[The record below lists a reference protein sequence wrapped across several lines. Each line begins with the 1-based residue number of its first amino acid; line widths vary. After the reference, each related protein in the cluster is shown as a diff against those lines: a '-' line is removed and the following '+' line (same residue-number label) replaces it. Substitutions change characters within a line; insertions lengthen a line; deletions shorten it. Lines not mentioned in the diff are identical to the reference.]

1 MDPLSVTASVAGIL
15 KAAVEVVNIVNT
27 VKDAPESAR
36 TIMVEVTH
44 IKIIVSSLQKF
55 INRSARLDAQRAALI
70 QLEDVIAILT
80 QTVLVF
86 SELEAIMKS
95 LSLPGG
101 VGLSGLP
108 GRVVWTWQQTAA
120 LRLAGQLQQH
130 KTSLSLVLQIMQWSV
145 NLALVSFILIASHR
159 PALTYT
165 QAKQS
170 SRPGRMPPHYET
182 IWISNWIRTET
193 WSLD

>member
-15 KAAVEVVNIVNT
+15 KAAVEVVNIIGT
-27 VKDAPESAR
+27 LKDAPQSAQS
-36 TIMVEVTH
+36 IMIEVTH
-44 IKIIVSSLQKF
+44 IKIIVSALQKF
-55 INRSARLDAQRAALI
+55 IGRSARLDAQRAALI
-70 QLEDVIAILT
+70 QLEDVVAILT

-86 SELEAIMKS
+86 SELEVIMKS
-95 LSLPGG
+95 LSSTGG
-101 VGLSGLP
+101 VGPSGLR

-120 LRLAGQLQQH
+120 LRLASQLQQH

-145 NLALVSFILIASHR
+145 NLTPVLSILARYRIF
-159 PALTYT
+159 LTQT

-170 SRPGRMPPHYET
+170 LRLGRMPPHYET